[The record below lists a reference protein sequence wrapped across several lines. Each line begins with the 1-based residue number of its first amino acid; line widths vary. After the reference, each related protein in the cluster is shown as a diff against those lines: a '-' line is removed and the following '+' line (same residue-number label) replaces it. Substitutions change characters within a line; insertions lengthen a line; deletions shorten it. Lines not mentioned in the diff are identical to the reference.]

1 MKISLVYI
9 TTDSYEIAEI
19 LGKKLIEENLA
30 ACVNILPGMTSFYRW
45 QGAIETAK
53 ETVMIAK
60 TQTSLVEQLTTRVKF
75 LHSYTVPCVV
85 AVPIEGGNPDFL
97 KWVERATSTQE

>member
-9 TTDSYEIAEI
+9 TIDSYAAAEI

-60 TQTSLVEQLTTRVKF
+60 TQTGLVDKLTARVKS
-75 LHSYTVPCVV
+75 LHSYMVPCVV
-85 AVPIEGGNPDFL
+85 AMPIEGGNPDFI
-97 KWVERATSTQE
+97 KWVKQETSTQE

>member
-9 TTDSYEIAEI
+9 TMDSYEAAEI
-19 LGKKLIEENLA
+19 LSKKLIEENLV

-45 QGAIETAK
+45 QGTIETAK

-60 TQTSLVEQLTTRVKF
+60 TQASLVDQLTTRVKS

-97 KWVERATSTQE
+97 KWVGQETVTQE